1 MSDKPKKS
9 RVLLVDDQPENI
21 DILANVL
28 GEDYQVLVA
37 LNGAKAL
44 EIAGKTDSPDLIL
57 LDVMMPEMD
66 GYEVCRRLQESEDT
80 RGIPIIFVTA
90 MSDVEDET
98 KGFALGAVDFI
109 TKPLSPSIVR
119 ARVHTQLALKEAR
132 DKIESF
138 SDKLSRYVSPQV
150 RKSIFEA
157 LPPRTGEG

>member
-80 RGIPIIFVTA
+80 REIPIIFVTA

-132 DKIESF
+132 DKIKSF
-138 SDKLSRYVSPQV
+138 S
-150 RKSIFEA
+150 A
-157 LPPRTGEG
+157 AG